1 MPTHGPSCQ
10 TWLYSTA
17 CWHCGAPI
25 HVLQCTCGSVV
36 LLNRPQPPWPE
47 HTCSGGI
54 GGSGL
59 SGWAAVDVLRANGV
73 PIVASIL
80 DKVFPPSA
88 TKRTSKLA
96 ATEETKAIK
105 PVGGE
110 QRSLLAMVRDLMT
123 ETKRTERLGALGD
136 VGTKL
141 LRLPK
146 GPLWQ
151 VTLVVNSERPNLT
164 YTCILPQRLGL
175 PKNAKDK
182 LIFAQIEGR
191 VAGEH
196 AIWLVTDARVI

>member
-1 MPTHGPSCQ
+1 
-10 TWLYSTA
+10 
-17 CWHCGAPI
+17 
-25 HVLQCTCGSVV
+25 
-36 LLNRPQPPWPE
+36 
-47 HTCSGGI
+47 
-54 GGSGL
+54 
-59 SGWAAVDVLRANGV
+59 
-73 PIVASIL
+73 
-80 DKVFPPSA
+80 
-88 TKRTSKLA
+88 
-96 ATEETKAIK
+96 
-105 PVGGE
+105 
-110 QRSLLAMVRDLMT
+110 MVRDLMT